1 MRRPRKVQVTGSL
14 EVLQNS
20 SSLQPGQ
27 DSQVVMDLEAGRGLG
42 WGVGEG
48 RTLGKGLN

>member
-42 WGVGEG
+42 GWEKAEPW
-48 RTLGKGLN
+48 GKG